1 MEAFLHYVWLRRL
14 YSELIPTGRLAG
26 AKIEVIDP
34 GELNRNAGPDF
45 FLSKVKINGLLWVGS
60 VEIHHASSEWFTHH
74 HDEDPAYHSVILH
87 VVELDNREVS
97 LPSGEGMPT
106 CLLMVPDALR
116 PEATN
121 LVSSSNKLPCAGG
134 GKRGKNPTFSGVEL
148 EAKDVWLDCLL
159 HARLR
164 EKTRA
169 FQDLLLR
176 ASGNWNQAFY
186 TLLLRYFGFGL
197 NAEAMERLAFAL
209 PYATL
214 MKHRDHPDQV
224 EALLLGQAGLLSV
237 LPLGDYAEHLVEE
250 YTFLRHKYSLSPLPE
265 GMFQRART
273 RPANLP
279 ERRLVQLATL
289 LSASDFLP
297 DRFLHLTTPEEAYAL
312 LQHPLS
318 EGWTAWDK
326 GREGCLSRKACDLLL
341 INVLVPYRL
350 AYRLRYGVLHS
361 FAPSAKSLP
370 SSSSSSLSAVTRF
383 SSSSQEGAPHP
394 NSAGSP
400 SHEDPTDTYPE
411 LMLLQGIS
419 AEDNRIVRLFA
430 DAGLQVKTAAES
442 QALLHLHR
450 FYCTKGLCSV
460 CPFSHL
466 G

>member
-1 MEAFLHYVWLRRL
+1 
-14 YSELIPTGRLAG
+14 
-26 AKIEVIDP
+26 
-34 GELNRNAGPDF
+34 
-45 FLSKVKINGLLWVGS
+45 
-60 VEIHHASSEWFTHH
+60 
-74 HDEDPAYHSVILH
+74 
-87 VVELDNREVS
+87 
-97 LPSGEGMPT
+97 
-106 CLLMVPDALR
+106 
-116 PEATN
+116 
-121 LVSSSNKLPCAGG
+121 
-134 GKRGKNPTFSGVEL
+134 
-148 EAKDVWLDCLL
+148 
-159 HARLR
+159 
-164 EKTRA
+164 
-169 FQDLLLR
+169 
-176 ASGNWNQAFY
+176 
-186 TLLLRYFGFGL
+186 
-197 NAEAMERLAFAL
+197 MERLAFAL

-237 LPLGDYAEHLVEE
+237 LPSGDYTEYLVEE

-265 GMFQRART
+265 GTFQRART

-318 EGWTAWDK
+318 EAWTAWDK
-326 GREGCLSRKACDLLL
+326 GRGGCLSRKACDLLL

-370 SSSSSSLSAVTRF
+370 SASSSSLSAVTRF
-383 SSSSQEGAPHP
+383 SSSSQEGDPHP
-394 NSAGSP
+394 YSAGSP

-419 AEDNRIVRLFA
+419 AEDNRIVRLFT
-430 DAGLQVKTAAES
+430 DAGLQVKTAAGS

-460 CPFSHL
+460 CPFSHW

>member
-134 GKRGKNPTFSGVEL
+134 GKGGKNPTFSGVEL
-148 EAKDVWLDCLL
+148 EAKDVWLHCLL

-237 LPLGDYAEHLVEE
+237 LPLGDYTEHLVEE

-289 LSASDFLP
+289 LSTSDFLP
-297 DRFLHLTTPEEAYAL
+297 DRFLHLTTPEEACAL

-318 EGWTAWDK
+318 EAWAAWDK
-326 GREGCLSRKACDLLL
+326 GQGGCLSRKACDLLL

-350 AYRLRYGVLHS
+350 AYRLRYGALHS

-370 SSSSSSLSAVTRF
+370 SASSSSLSAVTRF

-394 NSAGSP
+394 YSAGSP

-430 DAGLQVKTAAES
+430 DAGLRVKTAAES

-450 FYCTKGLCSV
+450 FYCAKGLCSA